1 MFKSGSHEITI
12 TTIIALL
19 ITGTVISALMICL
32 SELRDREV
40 FLRFA
45 LAHHGEMMK
54 IIKNSKQAENLLYHL
69 LKYIGKT

>member
-1 MFKSGSHEITI
+1 MVKSGSHEISI

-19 ITGTVISALMICL
+19 ITGTAISAVIIYL

-40 FLRFA
+40 FLKFA

-54 IIKNSKQAENLLYHL
+54 IIKNAKQAENLLYHL

>member
-1 MFKSGSHEITI
+1 MVKSGSHEISI

-19 ITGTVISALMICL
+19 ITGTAISAVIIYL

-45 LAHHGEMMK
+45 VAHHGEMMK
-54 IIKNSKQAENLLYHL
+54 IIKNAKQAENLLYHL